1 MAHQLELLQ
10 EWENKKAMAMKN
22 WSKQIEENT
31 QNFVDTFGGL
41 SMEQLNWK
49 PNANTWSIAQNIE
62 HLIVINKTYFP
73 IIESIRNGK
82 YKKPFIA
89 KFGFIVAFFGKTI
102 LQAVQPD
109 RKKKMKTFS
118 IWEPSKSA
126 IPKGILDRFK
136 AHQSEL
142 QQIIENSRDLIEK
155 GTIISSPANKNLV
168 YKLETAFDIIVTH
181 EQRHFQQSKE
191 TYQLMIKESIS

>member
-1 MAHQLELLQ
+1 
-10 EWENKKAMAMKN
+10 MAMKN

-126 IPKGILDRFK
+126 IPEGILDRFK

-191 TYQLMIKESIS
+191 TYQLMIKESRN